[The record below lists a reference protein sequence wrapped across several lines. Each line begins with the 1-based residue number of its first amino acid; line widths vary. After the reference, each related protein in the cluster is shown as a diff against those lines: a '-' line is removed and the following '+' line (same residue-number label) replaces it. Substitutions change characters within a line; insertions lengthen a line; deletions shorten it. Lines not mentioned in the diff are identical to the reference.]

1 MLYELD
7 KIDSMRYDNKETVTV
22 YIFDM
27 DMWKGKYEEH
37 EYYTK
42 KKIELCVN
50 FILTGNA
57 AKNLEISPDV
67 VKHYDIA
74 IISQE
79 TKVPEA
85 YLQLLNNIAAE
96 IKQGY
101 GDLITLQVSHEID
114 KAEKK
119 EKKGFLG
126 LFKKK

>member
-7 KIDSMRYDNKETVTV
+7 KIDSIRYDNKETVTV

-27 DMWKGKYEEH
+27 DMWKGRYEEH

-50 FILTGNA
+50 FILTGDA
-57 AKNLEISPDV
+57 ARNLEISPDV
-67 VKHYDIA
+67 VKHYDIS

-79 TKVPEA
+79 MIVPET
-85 YLQLLNNIAAE
+85 YLQLIDAIAAE

-101 GDLITLQVSHEID
+101 GNLITLQVSHE
-114 KAEKK
+114 AAQEAKK
-119 EKKGFLG
+119 EKKGFFG

>member
-27 DMWKGKYEEH
+27 DMWDGKHQEH
-37 EYYTK
+37 VYYTK

-50 FILTGNA
+50 FILTGDA

-67 VKHYDIA
+67 VKHYDIS

-79 TKVPEA
+79 MRVPET
-85 YLQLLNNIAAE
+85 YLHLLDEIAAE

-119 EKKGFLG
+119 EKKGFFG